1 MDRGAAEMQRR
12 LDEARAGLKRRIAP
26 PADDDEV

>member
-12 LDEARAGLKRRIAP
+12 LDEARRALRDRIPP
-26 PADDDEV
+26 PADD